1 VVVFLGFAVIPVA
14 AMTGILKK
22 TAPAVEA
29 GEVIVEQLH
38 Q

>member
-1 VVVFLGFAVIPVA
+1 VA

-22 TAPAVEA
+22 TAPAFEA

>member
-1 VVVFLGFAVIPVA
+1 
-14 AMTGILKK
+14 MTGILKQ